1 MWPRVVMRVIPL
13 SLLAAALA
21 GCVHLTPPGMR
32 RSRDMMVETLER
44 PDRFWTTDRVLLVGI
59 NGVLSAKPKTGGLLS
74 GPSTLVHLKD
84 VLKRAEEDSS
94 IRALLVRIDSPGGS
108 VTASDLHYRE
118 LKRFKEKTGKKVVAV
133 CMGVAASGGYYTAMA
148 ADSIYLHPTTVTG
161 SIAVI
166 GMFPD
171 LSGVGHK
178 IGFGMRVVKSGE
190 LKDLG
195 SPWRSFREG
204 EREVLQATVDAMH
217 ERFLEVVGLGRP
229 NLGAEAIRKLAD
241 GRVYHAEEAVELGL
255 ADEIGYME
263 DAFERAKELAG
274 VSDAALVAYKQPYT
288 YRGHYY
294 AETLE
299 GAGASLPLRPLEI
312 NLLNLGLGG
321 ELGLLDGG
329 PFYYLWVP

>member
-1 MWPRVVMRVIPL
+1 MRVIPL
-13 SLLAAALA
+13 SLLATVLA
-21 GCVHLTPPGMR
+21 GCIQLTPPGMR
-32 RSRDMMVETLER
+32 RSRDMLLETLEP
-44 PDRFWTTDRVLLVGI
+44 PDRFWTTDKVLLVGVS
-59 NGVLSAKPKTGGLLS
+59 GVLSAKPKTGGLLS

-84 VLKRAEEDSS
+84 VLQHAERDSS

-118 LKRFKEKTGKKVVAV
+118 LKRFKDETGKKVVAV
-133 CMGVAASGGYYTAMA
+133 CMEVAASGGYYTAMA

-171 LSGVGHK
+171 LSGLGRK

-217 ERFLEVVGLGRP
+217 ERFLSVVEQGRP
-229 NLGAEAIRKLAD
+229 NLDAQAIRKLAD
-241 GRVYHAEEAVELGL
+241 GRVYHAEQAVELGL
-255 ADEIGYME
+255 ADGIGYME
-263 DAFERAKELAG
+263 DAFDRAKELAG
-274 VSDAALVAYKQPYT
+274 VADAALVAYKRPYA

-294 AETLE
+294 AEALG
-299 GAGASLPLRPLEI
+299 GAGDGSSGMPSRPLEI

-329 PFYYLWVP
+329 PFYYLWIP